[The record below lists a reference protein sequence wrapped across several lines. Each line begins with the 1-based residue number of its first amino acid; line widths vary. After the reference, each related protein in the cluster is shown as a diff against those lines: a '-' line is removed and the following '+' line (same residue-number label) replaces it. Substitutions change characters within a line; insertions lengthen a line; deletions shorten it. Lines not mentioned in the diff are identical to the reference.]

1 MARQGQRKQTLGKS
15 TKESI
20 PSGLTLRY
28 TLQGHKDFISRIAWS
43 PDGQSLASA
52 SFDRTIKLWDAEGGG
67 LRQTLEGHPLNIHS
81 VAWSPNGH
89 LLASG
94 SWDKTIKVWD
104 VETGK
109 LRRTLTGHSGTV
121 FSVAW
126 SPDGSTLA
134 SGSSDRTVR
143 LWDLDSG
150 QRRWTLEGHANA
162 VNCIAWSPDGQM
174 LASAGN
180 DNMIRLW
187 DPETGKVV
195 RTLRGHARS
204 VLSVVWAPDG
214 LLLASGSHETTIRLW
229 DAEKGQEVNVLE
241 GHTGAVLSVSF
252 SADGRFLASKSRDN
266 TVRLWR
272 SDTWEVAGR
281 LDEPVSTRWL
291 SALTFHPHAPVLAT
305 LEEGTWVRGSGY
317 EGRAIRIWDLD
328 LGMLL
333 GAASPSQTV
342 YYTNAKV
349 VLVGDTGVGK
359 SGLGIVLTGQPFVP
373 TLSTHGRHIW
383 TFDSQE
389 VDIGNGRKETR
400 ETLLWDLA
408 GQPGYRLIHQL
419 HLNEVSVMLVVF
431 DARSET
437 DPFAG
442 VRHWE
447 RAQRQA
453 RRVQGDSPLPLKK
466 FLVAARADRGGIS
479 ASAARV
485 ETLVR
490 DLGFDHYFET
500 SAKEG
505 WNITTLAE
513 AIRESIDWQAMP
525 RVSSTI
531 LFQHIKTFLL
541 DEKASRRLLSTTD
554 DLFRAFLR
562 TVDAAVATEDLRTQ
576 FEACI
581 SLVEARGL
589 IRRLSFGNLVLL
601 QPELLD
607 AYASA
612 MVNAAKAEPDGLGHL
627 AEEDALSGRFRMP
640 QDERLPNKEQE
651 RLLLIATVEELLRHE
666 LALREPAD
674 DGQHLIFPSQFTREW
689 PEAPDPEGKTVV
701 FRFEG
706 PVLNTY
712 STLAVRL
719 SRSGIFVKQ
728 DMWKNATVFSARVGG
743 RCGLWLRELEEGR
756 GELTLFFDS
765 AASEETRFQFEEYVS
780 AHLLRRTLPESLSR
794 WRVFVCPNVACAT
807 PVTEMQARRRRER
820 GFNWI
825 DCNVCGERVLL
836 LDREERL
843 ASVRSTRVPEMD
855 RAADTRR
862 DLDAGFVSA
871 IAEMRTRGFRKW
883 AGSVKSTVALVF
895 TDIVGS
901 TVLGNTLGN
910 EVFNDILHMHFSH
923 GRQLIEKY
931 AGHEISTIGD
941 AFMVAFRTAAEA
953 LNFVLALHADT
964 GDDRVKIRAGIHVGP
979 VHIQEEEAFGTTANY
994 AARVVRMAEGAEI
1007 WTSDRAKADID
1018 LEKAEAHRL
1027 LRWTEH
1033 AERELKGFP
1042 GRHRLW
1048 SVVTGEA

>member
-1 MARQGQRKQTLGKS
+1 MARRGRQTQMSGKS
-15 TKESI
+15 TKGTI
-20 PSGLTLRY
+20 PPGLTLRY

-43 PDGQSLASA
+43 PDGQSLASV
-52 SFDRTIKLWDAEGGG
+52 SFDRTIKLWDTEGGE

-81 VAWSPNGH
+81 VAWSPNGR

-126 SPDGSTLA
+126 SPDGRLLA

-143 LWDLDSG
+143 LWDLESG

-162 VNCIAWSPDGQM
+162 VNCVAWAPNGQI
-174 LASAGN
+174 LASAAS

-187 DPETGKVV
+187 DPETGRLL
-195 RTLRGHARS
+195 RTLRGHSRS

-229 DAEKGQEVNVLE
+229 DAETGQEVNVLE

-272 SDTWEVAGR
+272 SDTWEAAGQ
-281 LDEPVSTRWL
+281 LDEPGSTRWL

-305 LEEGTWVRGSGY
+305 LDEGLWVRGSGY

-328 LGMLL
+328 LGTLL
-333 GAASPSQTV
+333 GAASSSQTV

-349 VLVGDTGVGK
+349 VLVGDSGVGK
-359 SGLGIVLTGQPFVP
+359 SGLGLVLTGQPFVP

-389 VDIGNGRKETR
+389 VEIGKGRKETR

-419 HLNEVSVMLVVF
+419 HLNEVSVVLVVF

-490 DLGFDHYFET
+490 DLGFDGYFET

-505 WNITTLAE
+505 WNIATLAE
-513 AIRESIDWQAMP
+513 AIREGIDWHVMP
-525 RVSSTI
+525 RVSSPM

-562 TVDAAVATEDLRTQ
+562 TVGAAGEAEELRTQ
-576 FEACI
+576 FETCI

-612 MVNAAKAEPDGLGHL
+612 MVNAAKAEPDGLGSL
-627 AEEDALSGRFRMP
+627 AEEDALAGRFRMP
-640 QDERLPNKEQE
+640 QDERLSNKEQE

-689 PEAPDPEGKTVV
+689 PEAPDPEGKTVI

-719 SRSGIFVKQ
+719 SRSGIFAKQ
-728 DMWKNATVFSARVGG
+728 EMWKNATVLSARVGG
-743 RCGLWLRELEEGR
+743 RCGLWLREMEEGR
-756 GELTLFFDS
+756 GELTLFFDT

-780 AHLLRRTLPESLSR
+780 AHLLRRALPESISR
-794 WRVFVCPNVACAT
+794 QRVFVCPNGECAT
-807 PVTEMQARRRRER
+807 PVTEVQARRRRER

-825 DCNVCGERVLL
+825 DCNVCGTRVLL

-843 ASVRSTRVPEMD
+843 ASAHPTRVPEMD

-871 IAEMRTRGFRKW
+871 VAEMRTRGFMKW
-883 AGSVKSTVALVF
+883 AGSVKTTVALVF

-901 TVLGNTLGN
+901 TALGNELGN
-910 EVFNDILHMHFSH
+910 EVLNDLLHTHFSH
-923 GRQLIEKY
+923 GRRLIEKY
-931 AGHEISTIGD
+931 DGS
-941 AFMVAFRTAAEA
+941 R
-953 LNFVLALHADT
+953 N
-964 GDDRVKIRAGIHVGP
+964 
-979 VHIQEEEAFGTTANY
+979 
-994 AARVVRMAEGAEI
+994 
-1007 WTSDRAKADID
+1007 
-1018 LEKAEAHRL
+1018 
-1027 LRWTEH
+1027 
-1033 AERELKGFP
+1033 
-1042 GRHRLW
+1042 
-1048 SVVTGEA
+1048 